1 MFSKALYERKLRA
14 VYLEGEGADPPPPS
28 NSIFKKKFLDTRATV
43 PGVTKAL
50 FTLV

>member
-14 VYLEGEGADPPPPS
+14 VYLEGEGADPPPQQF
-28 NSIFKKKFLDTRATV
+28 NFFKKVSRHPVATV